1 MNYQV
6 IVPESVYLELKETS
20 SYYESKQKDLGLKFI
35 LNWETAMVHLKE
47 APLLYQKKRKGLR
60 TIKINKFPYLL
71 VFEIIENKI
80 YIFRLTHAKRNPK
93 KVFKKQ

>member
-47 APLLYQKKRKGLR
+47 APLLYQKKHKGLR

>member
-1 MNYQV
+1 
-6 IVPESVYLELKETS
+6 
-20 SYYESKQKDLGLKFI
+20 
-35 LNWETAMVHLKE
+35 MVHLKE
-47 APLLYQKKRKGLR
+47 APLLYQKKHKGLR